1 MTKKSGTPAELI
13 SLFPERIP
21 EDLLNDIP
29 IGQIDVSDAVDP
41 VPEFVESVRKF
52 GIIQPVLLCKK
63 SAKSEQYEVLAGR
76 RRVLAAR
83 IVGLEIIPA
92 IVRSGI
98 YYADARASAL
108 TLEAQRHY
116 NPNPIAEYRAIKK
129 LVGEGYT
136 LDQICSTLGL
146 SLERIAKLMQLGT
159 LPDNILDAVQERKV
173 SVTTAHTMS
182 KMAPTYQKKA
192 VEIFNKSGSLTG
204 SNLAEIKTAHKSES
218 AQDVMKQVAASTNRQ
233 PTLREKIEALRKRD
247 ANFVVDERVLGWNE
261 AINSVLEL
269 LD

>member
-1 MTKKSGTPAELI
+1 
-13 SLFPERIP
+13 
-21 EDLLNDIP
+21 
-29 IGQIDVSDAVDP
+29 
-41 VPEFVESVRKF
+41 
-52 GIIQPVLLCKK
+52 
-63 SAKSEQYEVLAGR
+63 
-76 RRVLAAR
+76 
-83 IVGLEIIPA
+83 
-92 IVRSGI
+92 
-98 YYADARASAL
+98 
-108 TLEAQRHY
+108 
-116 NPNPIAEYRAIKK
+116 
-129 LVGEGYT
+129 
-136 LDQICSTLGL
+136 
-146 SLERIAKLMQLGT
+146 MQLGT